1 VNLHDLF
8 AIAGGRAPRK
18 VALRMPAA
26 PAPGADPAHAG
37 GVEWSYDELLA
48 RAAAVAGGLRER
60 GIRRGDRVACML
72 GNGPELVLL
81 HLALLRLGAAL
92 VPINL
97 AYRQREVGHI
107 LADAAPRLLVA
118 EAATRAVLEEVPA
131 GERTSLE
138 GLLDE
143 TEVASWSR
151 AAGAGVAVRQG
162 FRGPV
167 AATDPA
173 AAAMPAAAAV
183 RAVTAEIMV
192 PPTPASATAAG
203 VGGGVGGDDLAMLLY
218 TSGTTGASK
227 AAMIS
232 HNNLLATVTGLLA
245 AWSWSASDV
254 LLLALPLFHVHG
266 LVVGLDCALAAGA
279 TIELRRRFDA
289 AAVAAELAAGA
300 ATMFFGV
307 PTLYV
312 RLVEALAALDE
323 RERRPAGRARFPA
336 VRLCCSGSA
345 PLAPETFAAFRE
357 RTGHVILERY
367 GMTETG
373 MILSNPYLGPRVPG
387 QVGVPLPGVSVR
399 LVDEAGQD
407 LPVAPPAPAAPGV
420 PGAPAAP
427 PGPAAPAGPVAC
439 PAELP
444 ESAAGELLESAAG
457 ELLVRGANVFG
468 GYWRA
473 PEKTA
478 ASFVHDDAGRR
489 WFRTGDLARQ
499 DPRTGAFTLLGRRHE
514 LIISGGFNVYPRE
527 VEETLLLFPGVR
539 EAAVVGRPHSQWGEV
554 PVAFLVVDPP
564 FDPPAAL
571 AFCKRQLAGFK
582 VPSAVNLVDAL
593 PRNAL
598 GKLQKHLLP

>member
-1 VNLHDLF
+1 
-8 AIAGGRAPRK
+8 
-18 VALRMPAA
+18 MPAA
-26 PAPGADPAHAG
+26 PAPGADPAHPG
-37 GVEWSYDELLA
+37 GIEWSYDELLV
-48 RAAAVAGGLRER
+48 RAAAVAGALRER
-60 GIRRGDRVACML
+60 GIRHGDRVACML

-97 AYRQREVGHI
+97 AYRRREVGHI

-118 EAATRAVLEEVPA
+118 EAATGAVLEEVPA
-131 GERTSLE
+131 GQRASLE
-138 GLLDE
+138 GVLDE
-143 TEVASWSR
+143 SEVASWWHV
-151 AAGAGVAVRQG
+151 AGAGAAVPPG
-162 FRGPV
+162 SPES
-167 AATDPA
+167 A
-173 AAAMPAAAAV
+173 AAAGV
-183 RAVTAEIMV
+183 
-192 PPTPASATAAG
+192 SA
-203 VGGGVGGDDLAMLLY
+203 GGDDLAMLLY

-227 AAMIS
+227 GAMIS

-312 RLVEALAALDE
+312 RLLAALAALDE
-323 RERRPAGRARFPA
+323 RESRQAGQARFPA

-345 PLAPETFAAFRE
+345 PLSPETFAAFRE

-407 LPVAPPAPAAPGV
+407 LPAASL
-420 PGAPAAP
+420 AAAAP
-427 PGPAAPAGPVAC
+427 PGLAAPAGP
-439 PAELP
+439 AELP
-444 ESAAGELLESAAG
+444 ESAAG
-457 ELLVRGANVFG
+457 ELLVRGANVCG
-468 GYWRA
+468 GYWQA

-478 ASFVHDDAGRR
+478 ATFVHDDAGRR

-539 EAAVVGRPHSQWGEV
+539 EAAVVGRPHPQWGEV

-582 VPSAVNLVDAL
+582 VPSEVNLVDTL